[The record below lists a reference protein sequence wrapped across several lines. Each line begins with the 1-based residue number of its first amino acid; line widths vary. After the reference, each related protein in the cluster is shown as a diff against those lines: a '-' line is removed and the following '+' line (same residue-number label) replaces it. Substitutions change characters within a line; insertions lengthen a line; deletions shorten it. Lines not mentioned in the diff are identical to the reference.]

1 MESGEAVEE
10 VYVGLDVAERTL
22 SVSILPSRE
31 SSVVE
36 NTAESLEVLG
46 RKLKALSPRIVLL
59 EGSGGLQAPV
69 ALALSLMGLPVV
81 VVNPR
86 QVRDF
91 ARAMGYL
98 AKTDRLDALVIAEF
112 ASRIK
117 PEPRGLA
124 DENSLALNELL
135 TRRRQL
141 VEMRKAEEQRLQR
154 MEARR
159 IGLRVRNDVVAHIR
173 YLSSG
178 IEKLDGEMQ
187 QMVKRSPLWQ
197 GKLDLLLSVPAI
209 GQKVAHTLL
218 AQLPELG
225 ALSSRAIASLVGLA
239 PFNDDTGVRHGR
251 RRIRGGRSEVRRMLY
266 LSAMVGVRYNVVL
279 KRTYERLLS
288 LGKAKKVALI
298 ACAHKLLTIINAMLR
313 DQKAWSPGLA
323 Q

>member
-1 MESGEAVEE
+1 MGTGEASKEI
-10 VYVGLDVAERTL
+10 YAGLDVAERTL

-36 NTAESLEVLG
+36 NTPESLEILG

-69 ALALSLMGLPVV
+69 VLALSLIGLPVV

-91 ARAMGYL
+91 AKAMGYL

-112 ASRIK
+112 AERIK
-117 PEPRGLA
+117 PEPRALA
-124 DENSLALNELL
+124 DADTLALSELL

-141 VEMRKAEEQRLQR
+141 VEMRKAEEQRLKR

-159 IGLRVRNDVVAHIR
+159 VSQRVRHDVTAHIR

-209 GQKVAHTLL
+209 GEKVARTLWRSCRSW
-218 AQLPELG
+218 ELFLRAPLRRLWVSLHLTTTPVCAVVVVGSVEVAPKSG
-225 ALSSRAIASLVGLA
+225 AC
-239 PFNDDTGVRHGR
+239 FT
-251 RRIRGGRSEVRRMLY
+251 
-266 LSAMVGVRYNVVL
+266 
-279 KRTYERLLS
+279 
-288 LGKAKKVALI
+288 
-298 ACAHKLLTIINAMLR
+298 
-313 DQKAWSPGLA
+313 
-323 Q
+323 